1 MARRSKQEPQDSE
14 TYVRIPT
21 EEEVVTPKT
30 SRWRR
35 TKYVEVPVEEEPVA
49 KSSGGGAGKA
59 LLSLGII
66 AGLAVVAKMAYDK
79 YNDYINKA
87 YTTGKISEV
96 TGSTAH
102 YTYEVDGIKYRGSV
116 SYSSDL
122 NPQIEES
129 YMVEYSA
136 EDPNNS
142 KMLLV

>member
-1 MARRSKQEPQDSE
+1 MSDEKKGG
-14 TYVRIPT
+14 TFG
-21 EEEVVTPKT
+21 K
-30 SRWRR
+30 
-35 TKYVEVPVEEEPVA
+35 VA
-49 KSSGGGAGKA
+49 LA
-59 LLSLGII
+59 LGV
-66 AGLAVVAKMAYDK
+66 AGLAFVAGKMAYQK

-96 TGSTAH
+96 TGTTAH

-116 SYSSDL
+116 SYAAEL
-122 NPQIEES
+122 NPQSGES